1 MAGGHARQDQRD
13 EVTAMRAFSRLAE
26 AVAAA
31 LLAIIFVAFIL
42 QIVLRYVF
50 NWPVGWTTEV
60 SLIAWLWLVLWGAAF
75 VLKDHEEIRID
86 FLAANVGKRWRIRLG
101 IVAAV
106 CVIVLFA
113 LQLPAA
119 YDYVSF
125 MKVERSSYLNTGF
138 HVLFSIYLIFSVA
151 VIVRNLWSLVQL
163 LRGKDPADAA
173 GDSPLQSGTAL

>member
-1 MAGGHARQDQRD
+1 MT
-13 EVTAMRAFSRLAE
+13 VMRILSRFAE
-26 AVAAA
+26 GVAAA

-60 SLIAWLWLVLWGAAF
+60 SLLAWLWLVLWGASF

-86 FLAANVGKRWRIRLG
+86 FLTANVGRRARIVMG

-113 LQLPAA
+113 VQLPAA

-125 MKVERSSYLNTGF
+125 MKVEKSSYLNTRF
-138 HVLFSIYLIFSVA
+138 DVLFSIYIVFSVA
-151 VIVRNLWSLVQL
+151 VIGRNLWNLVQL
-163 LRGKDPADAA
+163 LRGKDPAVAPPDQV
-173 GDSPLQSGTAL
+173 SSAL

>member
-1 MAGGHARQDQRD
+1 
-13 EVTAMRAFSRLAE
+13 MRKLSQCAE

-42 QIVLRYVF
+42 QIVLRYAF

-60 SLIAWLWLVLWGAAF
+60 SLVAWLWLVLWGAAF

-86 FLAANVGKRWRIRLG
+86 FLTANVGRRARIVMG
-101 IVAAV
+101 IVASV
-106 CVIVLFA
+106 CVIVLFT

-125 MKVERSSYLNTGF
+125 MKVERSSYLNTSF
-138 HVLFSIYLIFSVA
+138 DKLFSIYLIFSVA
-151 VIVRNLWSLVQL
+151 VIARNLWLLVQL
-163 LRGKDPADAA
+163 FRGKDPAENAK
-173 GDSPLQSGTAL
+173 DSPMQSGSAL

>member
-1 MAGGHARQDQRD
+1 MKKIVPVLQRAAD
-13 EVTAMRAFSRLAE
+13 F
-26 AVAAA
+26 VAAL

-75 VLKDHEEIRID
+75 VLKEHEEIRID
-86 FLAANVGKRWRIRLG
+86 FLTANVGRRWRIGFG

-106 CVIVLFA
+106 CVIVLFT

-125 MKVERSSYLNTGF
+125 LNTGF
-138 HVLFSIYLIFSVA
+138 HVLFSIYLVFSVA
-151 VIVRNLWSLVQL
+151 VIVRNLWNLVQL